1 MANINR
7 KKLEELASIDF
18 FCDPEW
24 DSPEGHF
31 AMGEP
36 EDSETIAWIR
46 QELRD
51 GNAWAWCVVCVRAT
65 LEDIPAMGGASL
77 VGLANVGGCSF
88 ESEADARGSEFETLK
103 SEALDDLV
111 RALESRLTQK
121 QLHEMG
127 LLDGPPARYLVATF
141 DVTHLNEAQIAALW
155 SHVAAQAE
163 ASDMDYGPEDGEAGT
178 GMENYPDLDVQID
191 VN

>member
-7 KKLEELASIDF
+7 KKLEELASIEF
-18 FCDPEW
+18 YCEPEW
-24 DSPEGHF
+24 DLPEGYF
-31 AMGEP
+31 ATGEP
-36 EDSETIAWIR
+36 EDSEAIAWIR

-51 GNAWAWCVVCVRAT
+51 GNPWAWCTLNVRAT
-65 LEDIPAMGGASL
+65 LEDVPALGGASL

-88 ESEADARGSEFETLK
+88 EGEFDARASEFETLK
-103 SEALDDLV
+103 TEALDDL
-111 RALESRLTQK
+111 AHTLEQRLTQK
-121 QLHEMG
+121 QLSEMG

-191 VN
+191 VD